1 MKRLFDFLFSLS
13 GLFFLSPVL
22 LLFIFAIFIQDR
34 HSPFYRARRVG
45 LNGKDFTMVK
55 MRSMVVN
62 ADGNN
67 VDSTSSDDKRITPV
81 GNLIR
86 KFKLDEITQLWNVLL
101 GDMSIVGPRPQ
112 VRRDVELYSD
122 IEKGLLNVLPGI
134 TDFSSIVFSDEGEI
148 LKGKSDPDL
157 AYNQLIRPWKSKLGL
172 LYIKKRNFLMDL
184 RLIFYTLV
192 AILNKNR
199 ALSYLQNELKQIT
212 DDNDLIKICARN
224 EELYPSIPPGLDTIV
239 KSR

>member
-1 MKRLFDFLFSLS
+1 M
-13 GLFFLSPVL
+13 
-22 LLFIFAIFIQDR
+22 FAIYIQDR

-62 ADGNN
+62 ADSNN
-67 VDSTSSDDKRITPV
+67 VDSTSSDDQRITPV

-86 KFKLDEITQLWNVLL
+86 KFKLDEFTQLWNVLL
-101 GDMSIVGPRPQ
+101 GDMSLVGPRPQ
-112 VRRDVELYSD
+112 VRRDVDLYSD
-122 IEKGLLNVLPGI
+122 IEKGLLNAPPGI

-172 LYIKKRNFLMDL
+172 LYIKKRNFLMDI
-184 RLIFYTLV
+184 RLIFYTLT
-192 AILNKNR
+192 AIVNKNT

-212 DDNDLIKICARN
+212 DDNELIEICSRK
-224 EELYPSIPPGLDTIV
+224 EELYPSIPPGLDRIV
-239 KSR
+239 EYR